1 MMKLSQLLKILI
13 IGNPADA
20 AGASYLKNVNI
31 NAANGTVTGAG
42 GNDLI
47 ITSMAGAPSNTV
59 TGQFRADRV
68 WGAVWNDVADFQDL
82 NDELV
87 PGKCYVDTPVGA
99 QICNERCQMAV
110 IGLASDTFG
119 LSVGSDERK
128 KKQVPIAI
136 GGWVLAYVDKEYPTG
151 TPLTNDAYGF
161 LTEMTLEEKRNYPE
175 RLVATYKKPE
185 TNSKFGPQGKQIE
198 VNGRHWVKVK

>member
-20 AGASYLKNVNI
+20 AGPAYIKNGTI
-31 NAANGTVTGAG
+31 NAAGIESVGAG
-42 GNDLI
+42 GNDI
-47 ITSMAGAPSNTV
+47 IICNSAASTTATSQLKALK
-59 TGQFRADRV
+59 V
-68 WGAVWNDVADFQDL
+68 WGGVWNDIADFQDL

-87 PGKCYVDTPVGA
+87 PGKCYVDTPAGA
-99 QICNERCQMAV
+99 EICSERCQMAV

-119 LSVGSDERK
+119 FSVGSDERK

-151 TPLTNDAYGF
+151 TPLTNDGYGF

-185 TNSKFGPQGKQIE
+185 TNSKFGPAGKEIE